1 MLCYVM
7 LCMHACMHVLR
18 ACIYIYMTIYVCNMN
33 IAYIPNLY
41 HHGPHGMKFLE
52 KG

>member
-1 MLCYVM
+1 
-7 LCMHACMHVLR
+7 MHACMYCVR
-18 ACIYIYMTIYVCNMN
+18 AYIYIYDYLCVCNMN

-52 KG
+52 KGWNM

>member
-7 LCMHACMHVLR
+7 YVCMHVCIY
-18 ACIYIYMTIYVCNMN
+18 ACVHIYIYMTIYVCNMN

-41 HHGPHGMKFLE
+41 HHGPHGMKCLE